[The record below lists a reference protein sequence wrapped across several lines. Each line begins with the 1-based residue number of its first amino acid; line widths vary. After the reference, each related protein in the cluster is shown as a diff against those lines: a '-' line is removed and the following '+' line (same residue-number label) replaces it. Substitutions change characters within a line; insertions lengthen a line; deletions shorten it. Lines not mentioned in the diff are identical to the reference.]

1 MLRQRDRGRG
11 RLLLEG
17 TAVALLALGCAA
29 WALQLWRAD
38 LSVPLRYAAV
48 DDTKFYLALVKGIIG
63 HGWFQTNSS
72 LGAPFGQ
79 QLYDFPQGADN
90 LNFLLIKFFAL
101 FSSSPAVV
109 ANLFFLSTFA
119 LCGLT
124 GYLVL
129 RQLGAARPSSLLGAV
144 LFAVLPYHFFRGE
157 SHLLLSAYYA
167 VPLSAYLFFSLLG
180 NRDLFER
187 RRAVG
192 PRPLTWISGRSL
204 FTLALCVV
212 IGSDSLYYATLAE
225 VLLVAATLVALA
237 LRRPAR
243 QVLTGAILVV
253 AIAAT
258 MAANLAPSLVYQLR
272 HGPNHQL
279 TRSAVQDE
287 SHGLKLTNLVLP
299 TPNSRIPPLAD
310 VAAHYDNAVAPSYCE
325 ACYASLGTVGTAGF
339 LWLALCALGTLLGA
353 AGWFGSRRLFR
364 HAAFGVIVSLA
375 VATIGGISSLLEFFV
390 TPNIRGWNRISVFI
404 AFFSLLAVAL
414 LLDRALAWL
423 RGRRAGSALVPVAV
437 GALLAFGVFD
447 ETSSSF
453 VPSYAANAR
462 EYRSDDAF
470 VKSIQAR
477 LPRGAGVFQLPYV
490 PFPEGYPLTATSG
503 NVPSFNSS
511 YELARGYLHSDT
523 LRWSYGAMKGRS
535 GDWSAQL
542 AAKPMALVL
551 ASAVAAGFAGVW
563 VDPQGYPQD
572 GGRQVVAALR
582 ALLTEAPLMSPA
594 GDLWFFDLRGYADR
608 LARGH
613 DAAQLAALRQA
624 TLTPLRA
631 TCGGGGLVFFNPDP
645 TARAATLSVSLA
657 GSGAVRLTFP
667 DGRSDQ
673 VSTGA
678 NPVSVSRRV
687 QVSPGAST
695 VRIAASGASG
705 VQVLSATLTDDSYLP
720 FAGDRQPAAQTPT
733 GLIGPAC
740 PI

>member
-1 MLRQRDRGRG
+1 
-11 RLLLEG
+11 LLEG
-17 TAVALLALGCAA
+17 VGAALVTLACAG

-48 DDTKFYLALVKGIIG
+48 DDAKFYLALVKGIIG
-63 HGWFQTNSS
+63 HGWFQTNPS

-119 LCGLT
+119 LCSFT
-124 GYLVL
+124 CYLVL

-187 RRAVG
+187 RRAGG
-192 PRPLTWISGRSL
+192 PRPLSWLSGRSL

-225 VLLVAATLVALA
+225 VLLVAATLVALV
-237 LRRPAR
+237 LRRPGR
-243 QVLTGAILVV
+243 QVLTGAVLVA

-258 MAANLAPSLVYQLR
+258 VAANLAPSLVYQLR

-279 TRSAVQDE
+279 TRSALQDE
-287 SHGLKLTNLVLP
+287 AHGLKLTNLVLP
-299 TPNSRIPPLAD
+299 TPDSRIPPLAHL
-310 VAAHYDNAVAPSYCE
+310 AAQYDNAVAPSYCE
-325 ACYASLGTVGTAGF
+325 ACYASLGTIGTGGF

-364 HAAFGVIVSLA
+364 HAAFGVVVALA
-375 VATIGGISSLLEFFV
+375 VASIGGVSSLLEFFV

-414 LLDRALAWL
+414 VLDRALGWV

-437 GALLAFGVFD
+437 GALLVFGVFD

-462 EYRSDDAF
+462 EYRSDDTF
-470 VKSIQAR
+470 VKAIQAR

-523 LRWSYGAMKGRS
+523 LHWSYGAMKGRA

-542 AAKPMALVL
+542 AAKPLALVL
-551 ASAVAAGFAGVW
+551 ASAAAAGFAGIW

-572 GGRQVVAALR
+572 GGRQVSGALR
-582 ALLTEAPLMSPA
+582 TLLAGAPLVSAA
-594 GDLWFFDLRGYADR
+594 GDLWFFDLRGYAAR
-608 LARGH
+608 LVRGH
-613 DAAQLAALRQA
+613 DAAQLAALRQT
-624 TLTPLRA
+624 TLSPLRA
-631 TCGGGGLVFFNPDP
+631 SCGDGGLVFFNPNP
-645 TARAATLSVSLA
+645 TAREATLSVSLA
-657 GSGAVRLTFP
+657 GSGPVRLAYP
-667 DGRSDQ
+667 DGRSAQ

-678 NPVSVSRRV
+678 NPVSVSERLRI
-687 QVSPGAST
+687 SPGTST
-695 VRIAASGASG
+695 VRVSAPGASG
-705 VQVLSATLTDDSYLP
+705 VQVLSASLTDDSYLP
-720 FAGDRQPAAQTPT
+720 FAGDRRPAAQTPA
-733 GLIGPAC
+733 GLLGPPC

>member
-1 MLRQRDRGRG
+1 MLRRRQSAGG
-11 RLLLEG
+11 RLALEG
-17 TAVALLALGCAA
+17 AAAALLTLACVV

-48 DDTKFYLALVKGIIG
+48 DDAKFYLALVKGIIG
-63 HGWFQTNSS
+63 HGWFQTNPS

-90 LNFLLIKFFAL
+90 LNFLLIKLFAL
-101 FSSSPAVV
+101 FSSNPAVV
-109 ANLFFLSTFA
+109 ANLFYLSTYA
-119 LCGLT
+119 LCSFT
-124 GYLVL
+124 SYLVL
-129 RQLGAARPSSLLGAV
+129 RELGASRPSSLVGAV

-187 RRAVG
+187 RRAGG
-192 PRPLTWISGRSL
+192 PRALAWMSRRSL
-204 FTLALCVV
+204 LTLALCVV

-225 VLLVAATLVALA
+225 VLLVAATAVALA

-243 QVLTGAILVV
+243 QVLTGTVLVV

-258 MAANLAPSLVYQLR
+258 VAANLAPSLAYELR
-272 HGPNHQL
+272 HGANHQL

-299 TPNSRIPPLAD
+299 NPNSRIPPLSHI
-310 VAAHYDNAVAPSYCE
+310 AAHYDNAVAPSYCE

-339 LWLALCALGTLLGA
+339 AWLALCALGTLLGA
-353 AGWFGSRRLFR
+353 AGWFGTRRLFR
-364 HAAFGVIVSLA
+364 HAAFGVAVSLA
-375 VATIGGISSLLEFFV
+375 VATIGGVSSLLEFFV

-414 LLDRALAWL
+414 VLDRGLAWL
-423 RGRRAGSALVPVAV
+423 RGRRAGGALASVAV
-437 GALLAFGVFD
+437 VALLAFGVFD
-447 ETSSSF
+447 ETSGF
-453 VPSYAANAR
+453 FIPQYAANAR
-462 EYRSDDAF
+462 EYRSDGAF
-470 VKSIQAR
+470 VAAIQAR

-490 PFPEGYPLTATSG
+490 PYPEGYPLTATSG

-511 YELARGYLHSDT
+511 YELVRGYLHSDT

-542 AAKPMALVL
+542 AAKPLGLAL
-551 ASAVAAGFAGVW
+551 ASAAAAGFAGVW

-572 GGRQVVAALR
+572 GGRQISGALR
-582 ALLTEAPLMSPA
+582 TLLAEAPLTSPA
-594 GDLWFFDLRGYADR
+594 GDLWFFDLRGYATQ
-608 LARGH
+608 LARAH
-613 DAAQLAALRQA
+613 NAAQLAALRQA
-624 TLTPLRA
+624 TLSPLRA
-631 TCGGGGLVFFNPDP
+631 SCGSGGLVFFNPNT
-645 TARAATLSVSLA
+645 TAREATLSFSLA
-657 GSGAVRLTFP
+657 GGGAVRLSYP
-667 DGRSDQ
+667 DGRSAQ

-678 NPVSVSRRV
+678 NPVTVSQRLR
-687 QVSPGAST
+687 VSPGASA
-695 VRIAASGASG
+695 VRISAPGASG

-720 FAGDRQPAAQTPT
+720 FAGDRRPAAQTPA